1 MMQYYYTMQIINAI
15 YIKIIYSIH
24 LFFYLNKSHILFYTA
39 IIIIEMNTEF

>member
-1 MMQYYYTMQIINAI
+1 MQIINAI